1 MRLIAL
7 VVSIVMVVGN
17 IIIAYSS
24 NLGVGILLGALAVG
38 CVLCSFINKLPG
50 ITPLSLFW
58 VLGMGAFL
66 YKAPTFSSEMW
77 MVIVVF
83 VSLYL
88 GGINFWIGIIAYY
101 YRRGQQDALAVK
113 P

>member
-38 CVLCSFINKLPG
+38 CVLCSFKNKLPG

-58 VLGMGAFL
+58 GLGMGAFL

-83 VSLYL
+83 VSL
-88 GGINFWIGIIAYY
+88 GGINFWIGIIANY